1 VARQLLYVRFTMTT
15 TQLAT
20 IDLDLLGT
28 VTGGAGRPQQPQQA
42 PQQGD
47 AQEAAQPSGGSGFLQ
62 GLDGFLSFLQTPQ
75 FGKIV
80 GGLQG
85 LLQTFFSGG
94 GSTSGGA
101 SNGQPTAEA

>member
-1 VARQLLYVRFTMTT
+1 MTT
-15 TQLAT
+15 LAT

-28 VTGGAGRPQQPQQA
+28 VTGGAGAPQQQPQQA
-42 PQQGD
+42 PD
-47 AQEAAQPSGGSGFLQ
+47 AQDAAQPSGGSSFLQ

-85 LLQTFFSGG
+85 LLQTLFSGG
-94 GSTSGGA
+94 GNSSASGA
-101 SNGQPTAEA
+101 SQPQQEA